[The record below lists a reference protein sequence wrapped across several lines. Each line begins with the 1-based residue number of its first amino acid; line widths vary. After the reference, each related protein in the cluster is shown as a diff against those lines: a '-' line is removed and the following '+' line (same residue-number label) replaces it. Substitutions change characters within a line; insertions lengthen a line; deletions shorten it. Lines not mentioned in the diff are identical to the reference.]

1 MSDDVK
7 IIGNASGLCVG
18 LSEHLPL
25 YGIQLV
31 LDSVDHMGSGIL
43 VQLDVAI
50 TSGDNDLWF
59 CVC

>member
-50 TSGDNDLWF
+50 TSGDNDL
-59 CVC
+59 